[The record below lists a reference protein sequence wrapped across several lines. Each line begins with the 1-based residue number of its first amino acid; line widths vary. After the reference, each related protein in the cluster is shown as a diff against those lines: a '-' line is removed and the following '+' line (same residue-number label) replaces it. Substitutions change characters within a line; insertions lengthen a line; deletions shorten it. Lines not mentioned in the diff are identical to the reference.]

1 MAMGEE
7 DHGAAE
13 RADGGL
19 SLHATLHGIIS
30 RFDIRQHQ
38 HPARPLTL
46 NKGLRL
52 IHPCK
57 HFLIGLH
64 RLA

>member
-1 MAMGEE
+1 MFQMAMGEE
-7 DHGAAE
+7 DHGAAV

-19 SLHATLHGIIS
+19 SLHGIIS
-30 RFDIRQHQ
+30 RFDIRQ

>member
-1 MAMGEE
+1 MAMEGK

-13 RADGGL
+13 RADVGL
-19 SLHATLHGIIS
+19 SLHTPLHGIIS

-38 HPARPLTL
+38 HPAGPVTL
-46 NKGLRL
+46 NEGLRL
-52 IHPCK
+52 THPCK